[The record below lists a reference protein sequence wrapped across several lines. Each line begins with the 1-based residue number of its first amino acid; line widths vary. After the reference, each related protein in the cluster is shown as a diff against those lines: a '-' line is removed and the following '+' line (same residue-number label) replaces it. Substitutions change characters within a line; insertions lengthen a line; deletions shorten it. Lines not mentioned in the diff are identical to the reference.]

1 MPVKPMWA
9 FEQDGDEAL
18 TPLIVRDL
26 RAALETSWE
35 VLHTVQS
42 PGTIESRREET
53 RELLARRLL
62 KCAANGETN
71 RARLATYAIGSL
83 V

>member
-1 MPVKPMWA
+1 MRA
-9 FEQDGDEAL
+9 LGQEADEAF

-42 PGTIESRREET
+42 PIAVESCREET

-62 KCAANGETN
+62 KCAAKGETN
-71 RARLATYAIGSL
+71 MARLVTYAIGSL

>member
-1 MPVKPMWA
+1 MRA
-9 FEQDGDEAL
+9 LGQEADEAF

-26 RAALETSWE
+26 RTALETSWE
-35 VLHTVQS
+35 VLHNDQS
-42 PGTIESRREET
+42 PIAVESRREET

-71 RARLATYAIGSL
+71 VARLVTYAIGSL